1 MLKQAIKVGNGAGV
15 LLPRKYLGNLIEIK
29 IRTLTKDDIKRQIL
43 SVAYP
48 YLKNIMGIYLVGSYA
63 RNEERADSDVDVVI
77 VSNKNIRLE
86 LENYHLICLTY
97 EALTKHMERSIIEYY
112 PMLLEAETILNEDV
126 LQKLLRTPMTK
137 KSLKWHLESCKSAL
151 KVVEKALLTE
161 DKDLIVNDATLYSLM
176 LRLREIYLVDCI
188 LDRKIGSLKGLIKY
202 AERVKSI
209 ERLCNIYRKLRNDEK
224 VRIEASIEEVRE
236 CYEFANNKLKSQE
249 EKINEYKKEEKA
261 IREKN

>member
-29 IRTLTKDDIKRQIL
+29 IRTLTKEDIKKQIL
-43 SVAYP
+43 SVVYP

-63 RNEERADSDVDVVI
+63 RNEECVDSDVDVVI
-77 VSNKNIRLE
+77 VSNKNIKLE

-97 EALTKHMERSIIEYY
+97 RDLARYMERSIIEYY
-112 PMLLEAETILNEDV
+112 PMLLEAETILNEDL
-126 LQKLLRTPMTK
+126 LQKLLETPITK

-161 DKDLIVNDATLYSLM
+161 DKDLIVNDAILYSLI

-188 LDRKIGSLKGLIKY
+188 LNRKIGSLKGLIKY
-202 AERVKSI
+202 ARRVKPI
-209 ERLCNIYRKLRNDEK
+209 ERLCDLYRELRSDGK
-224 VRIEASIEEVRE
+224 IRIDIGIEEIRE
-236 CYEFANNKLKSQE
+236 CYEFTNEKLKSQE
-249 EKINEYKKEEKA
+249 KKIDELGKEKKA